1 MQQFSLHDIFIIDT
15 LVFSSILSFMNTKP
29 ISPPALTADAI
40 GFIGSRQDRP
50 ERLALFR
57 ADGSLSNT
65 FAIDETIETL
75 RQALLAAGLVV
86 DGVGIVRRS
95 I

>member
-1 MQQFSLHDIFIIDT
+1 
-15 LVFSSILSFMNTKP
+15 MNTQP
-29 ISPPALTADAI
+29 ISTPALPADAI
-40 GFIGSRQDRP
+40 GFIGSRRDRP

-75 RQALLAAGLVV
+75 RPALLAAGLLV

-95 I
+95 T

>member
-1 MQQFSLHDIFIIDT
+1 
-15 LVFSSILSFMNTKP
+15 MNTQP
-29 ISPPALTADAI
+29 IFTPALPADAI
-40 GFIGSRQDRP
+40 GFIGSRRDRP

-75 RQALLAAGLVV
+75 RPALLAAGLVV

-95 I
+95 T

>member
-1 MQQFSLHDIFIIDT
+1 MQLFSLHCIFFIDMI
-15 LVFSSILSFMNTKP
+15 VFSFIACVMDTAP
-29 ISPPALTADAI
+29 ISIPAMPSDAV
-40 GFIGSRQDRP
+40 GFIGSRKDRP

-75 RQALLAAGLVV
+75 RPALAAAGLSV
-86 DGVGIVRRS
+86 DGAGVVRRS

>member
-1 MQQFSLHDIFIIDT
+1 
-15 LVFSSILSFMNTKP
+15 MNTKP
-29 ISPPALTADAI
+29 ISTPALPADAI
-40 GFIGSRQDRP
+40 GFIGSRRDRP

-57 ADGSLSNT
+57 ADGLLSNT

-75 RQALLAAGLVV
+75 RAALLAAGLVV

-95 I
+95 T